1 MDRAR
6 PAAWAC
12 VLGGAAIGLLWGMV
26 ARIWMRLMATLATHP
41 LILARVTSFISAH
54 RRPFTALGWAA
65 AILLGMML
73 GFIPG
78 GVLVLLALI
87 ALRWLH
93 RSRLLPRLRYSI
105 RSKFLAAITVVVALF
120 SAVSVINM
128 QAMSY
133 MHERVHALLDV
144 GSRQPDQ
151 LIAGVQALDETQH
164 GLLFSLAPV
173 FGLLATLIAASLGL
187 AMARSVVVPVRR
199 MNATMRRLAA
209 GDLSERVDVENNDEL
224 GDLAARINR
233 TAGALADLQ
242 AARLAQERARAREEA
257 LQERMAQVTR
267 AQEEERRRI
276 ARELHDGLGPSLAA
290 IGNQLR
296 ASRAI
301 VRSDPAQAE
310 AELEEVE
317 RGLRDH
323 VRQIREL
330 IYDLRPPALDQLGL
344 AEAVRQYAERFA
356 RDAGVDATVRTDGD
370 LALDPLAEVTIFRV
384 MQECLS
390 NVHRH
395 AGAKCVELSLERA
408 DGRVTLTVADDGR
421 GFDYQAVTE
430 GAVGSGSAERDA
442 EGAGLGLL
450 GMRERAA
457 LVGGELDVSSASGT
471 GTRVVLQLPAGIP
484 STATAISP

>member
-1 MDRAR
+1 MILGRIAR
-6 PAAWAC
+6 F
-12 VLGGAAIGLLWGMV
+12 V
-26 ARIWMRLMATLATHP
+26 
-41 LILARVTSFISAH
+41 SDH
-54 RRPFTALGWAA
+54 RRPFVVLGWVVAVF
-65 AILLGMML
+65 LGMMT
-73 GFIPG
+73 GWVPG
-78 GVLVLLALI
+78 AVLVLLALVG
-87 ALRWLH
+87 LRWLH

-105 RSKFLAAITVVVALF
+105 RSKFLAAVSVVAALF
-120 SAVSVINM
+120 FVVSVINS
-128 QAMSY
+128 QAMGY

-144 GSRQPDQ
+144 GSVQPEQ
-151 LIAGVQALDETQH
+151 LLAGVRALDDTQH
-164 GLLFSLAPV
+164 GLLFSLTPTL
-173 FGLLATLIAASLGL
+173 GLLATLVAASLGM
-187 AMARSVVVPVRR
+187 AMARSVVEPVRQ
-199 MNATMRRLAA
+199 MSEAMRRIAA
-209 GDLSERVDVENNDEL
+209 GDFSQRVVVDNHDEL

-233 TAGALADLQ
+233 TAEELASLQ
-242 AARLAQERARAREEA
+242 AARLAEERARSREEA
-257 LQERMAQVTR
+257 LQERVAQVTR

-301 VRSDPAQAE
+301 VRSDPAQAK

-356 RDAGVDATVRTDGD
+356 RDAGVEAVVRATGE
-370 LALDPLAEVTIFRV
+370 LALDPLAEVTVFRV

-390 NVHRH
+390 NVQRH
-395 AGAKCVELSLERA
+395 AGAKRVELSLERLN
-408 DGRVTLTVADDGR
+408 GGVTLVVADDGS
-421 GFDYQAVTE
+421 GFDCQAVTE
-430 GAVGSGSAERDA
+430 GAVGSGATERAA

-457 LVGGELDVSSASGT
+457 LVGGSLDVSTGRGA
-471 GTRVVLQLPAGIP
+471 GTRVTLRFPPRLLSPTTHTVGTEPGGAP
-484 STATAISP
+484 S